1 MKLYG
6 RWKELVVPDLMRI
19 GELATAAGVSNRT
32 VDFYT
37 NLGLIQPAQRTSG
50 GFRLYDPSAVELIGT
65 IRQLEASG
73 MALDDIAKDLASA
86 GTSDFAEVM
95 TRLNH
100 DLEALRGL
108 AETAGSNV
116 HGIVT
121 TLAARAHHLIATA
134 TELLSSL
141 PPT

>member
-1 MKLYG
+1 
-6 RWKELVVPDLMRI
+6 VPDLMRI

-50 GFRLYDPSAVELIGT
+50 GFRLYDPSAVELIAT

-73 MALDDIAKDLASA
+73 MALDEIAKDLA
-86 GTSDFAEVM
+86 GTTAADFTEVM
-95 TRLNH
+95 ARLNH

-108 AETAGSNV
+108 AEAAGSNV

-121 TLAARAHHLIATA
+121 TLAARAHHLITTA
-134 TELLSSL
+134 TELLGSL
-141 PPT
+141 PPG